1 MELGEHSPSQGKPA
15 KLPIVL
21 CERPLSH
28 LGAWSAYGAVWW
40 EWAVRSGG
48 LQRSLHMLHHGHIP
62 RQPPSLTLQTLNQV
76 AHLPKYLALIS
87 VTRRLYTIPYIVW
100 VDMGATFDQP

>member
-48 LQRSLHMLHHGHIP
+48 LQRSLHMLHHWTHPQATPFPHSPDLESGSTSPKIP
-62 RQPPSLTLQTLNQV
+62 R
-76 AHLPKYLALIS
+76 
-87 VTRRLYTIPYIVW
+87 
-100 VDMGATFDQP
+100 FDLRNT

>member
-15 KLPIVL
+15 KLPIDL

-48 LQRSLHMLHHGHIP
+48 LQRSLHMLHHWTH
-62 RQPPSLTLQTLNQV
+62 
-76 AHLPKYLALIS
+76 PKATPFPHSPDLESGSTSPKIS
-87 VTRRLYTIPYIVW
+87 R
-100 VDMGATFDQP
+100 FDLRNT

>member
-1 MELGEHSPSQGKPA
+1 MEMGEHCPSWGKPA

-28 LGAWSAYGAVWW
+28 LGAWLAYGAVWW

-48 LQRSLHMLHHGHIP
+48 LRVFGVTVRRAALPRARSRPLARRAARTNPHASGRLTANRGSMNAEHG
-62 RQPPSLTLQTLNQV
+62 LNV
-76 AHLPKYLALIS
+76 CL
-87 VTRRLYTIPYIVW
+87 
-100 VDMGATFDQP
+100 

>member
-1 MELGEHSPSQGKPA
+1 MEMEEHSPSQGKPA

-28 LGAWSAYGAVWW
+28 LGAWLAYGAVWW

-48 LQRSLHMLHHGHIP
+48 LQ
-62 RQPPSLTLQTLNQV
+62 
-76 AHLPKYLALIS
+76 
-87 VTRRLYTIPYIVW
+87 
-100 VDMGATFDQP
+100 

>member
-1 MELGEHSPSQGKPA
+1 MEMGEHCPSWGKPA

-28 LGAWSAYGAVWW
+28 LGAWLAYGAVWW

-48 LQRSLHMLHHGHIP
+48 LQ
-62 RQPPSLTLQTLNQV
+62 
-76 AHLPKYLALIS
+76 
-87 VTRRLYTIPYIVW
+87 
-100 VDMGATFDQP
+100 

>member
-40 EWAVRSGG
+40 EWAVRSGLWAVVG
-48 LQRSLHMLHHGHIP
+48 WAER
-62 RQPPSLTLQTLNQV
+62 
-76 AHLPKYLALIS
+76 
-87 VTRRLYTIPYIVW
+87 
-100 VDMGATFDQP
+100 D